1 MVESTL
7 APLHTWLIEP
17 LATEVHNAIT
27 RLRCARDVQHVA
39 VMPDVHLAADV
50 CVGVAIGTRHLI
62 YPQAVG
68 GDIGCGVLAVPFDA
82 GAERLGDPAVAGKIL
97 AGLER
102 AVPAR
107 RRNRRAMIEP
117 PCSVADDSLSHPQ
130 LDALWRREGRL
141 EFATLG
147 SGNHFAEL
155 QAGEEGRLW
164 LMVHSGSR
172 AMGPAIRDHHLEHAE
187 AAGPGL
193 RAFDANSSQGR
204 AYLHDA
210 AWARH
215 FAAANR
221 QQIAVNIGETLAAA
235 VGATLQWDL
244 SITTDHNHVESEA
257 HGGATLWVHRKGAMA
272 AAPEQSGA
280 LPGSMGTV
288 SFHVQGRGCAQA
300 LCSSAH
306 GAGRLMSRTEARRS
320 VSARELQRQMSG
332 IWYDYRHA
340 DQLRDEAPSAYKD
353 IRAVARAQ
361 RDLVRIVR
369 VLRPVLNYK
378 GAQ

>member
-1 MVESTL
+1 MSEPTL
-7 APLHTWLIEP
+7 APLYTWLIEP
-17 LATEVHNAIT
+17 LEAEVQDAIT
-27 RLRCARDVQHVA
+27 RLRCASDVQHVA

-50 CVGVAIGTRHLI
+50 CVGVAIGTTHLI

-68 GDIGCGVLAVPFDA
+68 GDIGCGVLAVPFDV
-82 GAERLGDPAVAGKIL
+82 GAERLGDPVVAGKVL
-97 AGLER
+97 AGLAR
-102 AVPAR
+102 SVPAR
-107 RRNRRAMIEP
+107 RWNRRAIINP
-117 PCSVADDSLSHPQ
+117 PRSVTDNSLSHPQ

-155 QAGEEGRLW
+155 QADEQGHLW

-172 AMGPAIRDHHLEHAE
+172 AMGPAIRDHHLKHAD
-187 AAGPGL
+187 AASSGL
-193 RAFDANSSQGR
+193 RALDANSSQGR

-210 AWARH
+210 AWARQ
-215 FAAANR
+215 FAAASR
-221 QQIAVNIGETLAAA
+221 EQIAVNIGETLAAVA
-235 VGATLQWDL
+235 GATLQWER

-257 HGGATLWVHRKGAMA
+257 HGGIVLWVHRKGAMA
-272 AAPEQSGA
+272 AASAQSGA

-288 SFHVQGRGCAQA
+288 SFHIQGRGCPQA

-306 GAGRLMSRTEARRS
+306 GAGRLMSRTEARRN
-320 VSARELQRQMSG
+320 VSARELHRQMSG
-332 IWYDYRHA
+332 VWYDYRHA
-340 DQLRDEAPSAYKD
+340 EPLRDEAPSAYKD

-361 RDLVRIVR
+361 RELVKIVR

>member
-1 MVESTL
+1 VIESTL
-7 APLHTWLIEP
+7 APLYTWLTEP
-17 LATEVHNAIT
+17 LEAEVQDAIA
-27 RLRCARDVQHVA
+27 RLRRARDVQHVA

-50 CVGVAIGTRHLI
+50 CVGVAIGTTHLI

-68 GDIGCGVLAVPFDA
+68 GDIGCGVLAVPFDIEA
-82 GAERLGDPAVAGKIL
+82 DRLGDPVLAARIL
-97 AGLER
+97 ARLER
-102 AVPAR
+102 SVPTR
-107 RRNRRAMIEP
+107 RRNRRAMISP
-117 PCSVADDSLSHPQ
+117 PPGIAGDMLSHPQ
-130 LDALWRREGRL
+130 LDTLWRREGRL
-141 EFATLG
+141 ELATLG

-155 QAGEEGRLW
+155 QADEGDRLW

-172 AMGPAIRDHHLEHAE
+172 AMGPAIRDHHLAHAD
-187 AAGPGL
+187 ATGLGL
-193 RAFDANSSQGR
+193 RALDANSSQGR
-204 AYLHDA
+204 AYLHDMG
-210 AWARH
+210 WARR

-221 QQIAVNIGETLAAA
+221 QQVAMHIGEILAAEA
-235 VGATLQWDL
+235 RATLRWDL
-244 SITTDHNHVESEA
+244 SITTDHNHVESEP
-257 HGGATLWVHRKGAMA
+257 HGGALLWVHRKGAMKA
-272 AAPEQSGA
+272 AHAQLGA

-332 IWYDYRHA
+332 VWYDYRHA
-340 DQLRDEAPSAYKD
+340 DRLRDEAPSAYKD

-361 RDLVRIVR
+361 RELVKIVR

-378 GAQ
+378 GI